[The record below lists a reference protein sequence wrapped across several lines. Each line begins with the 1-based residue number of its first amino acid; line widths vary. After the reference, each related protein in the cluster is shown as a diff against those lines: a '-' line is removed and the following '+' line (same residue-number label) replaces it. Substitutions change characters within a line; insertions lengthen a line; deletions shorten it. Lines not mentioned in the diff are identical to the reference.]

1 LLECSYPEFLIQF
14 SLIKERSV
22 MLILRAATCV
32 LLCLQF
38 AAAQTQAT
46 SPSTSEPPPAAQ
58 QPAAP
63 ADQSSAKP
71 NATAKPENAAGQQSP
86 ETKPQE
92 GQAPTGPQS
101 GTQPGGDAKQP
112 TGAAPQVTPALTG
125 FGLEDG
131 TPVKLRLTRNL
142 SSASDKK
149 GDTVDFEV
157 VEDLNVSGVLV
168 IPRGSTAWAT
178 ITEAQPKRRMARG
191 GKLDVNIDTVR
202 LKDGEKVALRA
213 VKENKGG
220 GHVGAMTG
228 AMVATGIVFFPA
240 APLFLFMHGKDINIP
255 KGTEITAYVA
265 GNIPLDKIKF
275 QDTDQPQGTTVA
287 GAPTAAEADAM
298 IALVS
303 NPVGAEVTI
312 DEAFMG
318 NAPAK
323 LRLKAGKHT
332 IKVSM
337 AGYKD
342 WTREMTV
349 MSGSE
354 VNLAAT
360 LEKTN

>member
-1 LLECSYPEFLIQF
+1 MPVS
-14 SLIKERSV
+14 
-22 MLILRAATCV
+22 RAAICV

-38 AAAQTQAT
+38 AAAQNQSTP
-46 SPSTSEPPPAAQ
+46 PSTTEPPPAAH
-58 QPAAP
+58 QPATP
-63 ADQSSAKP
+63 ADQNTGKSD
-71 NATAKPENAAGQQSP
+71 ATAKPENAAGQQSP

-92 GQAPTGPQS
+92 GQAAA
-101 GTQPGGDAKQP
+101 GTAAGDTKQP

-213 VKENKGG
+213 VRENKGG

-265 GNIPLDKIKF
+265 GNIPLDKAKF
-275 QDTDQPQGTTVA
+275 QDTDHPQGTTVA
-287 GAPTAAEADAM
+287 AAGLSAAEADAM

-303 NPVGAEVTI
+303 NPDGAEVTI
-312 DEAFMG
+312 DDAFMG

>member
-1 LLECSYPEFLIQF
+1 MKSIRTAL
-14 SLIKERSV
+14 
-22 MLILRAATCV
+22 CV

-38 AAAQTQAT
+38 AIAQNQTASPGSSDQQIATQPQAA
-46 SPSTSEPPPAAQ
+46 SP
-58 QPAAP
+58 
-63 ADQSSAKP
+63 
-71 NATAKPENAAGQQSP
+71 AAGQES
-86 ETKPQE
+86 KPDVPKADTTPQQ
-92 GQAPTGPQS
+92 GAQPQS
-101 GTQPGGDAKQP
+101 STQPR
-112 TGAAPQVTPALTG
+112 PQATPALTG

-142 SSASDKK
+142 SSGTDKK

-157 VEDLNVSGVLV
+157 MEDVSVNGLVV
-168 IPRGSTAWAT
+168 IPRGSIAWAT

-191 GKLDVNIDTVR
+191 GKLDVNIDSVR
-202 LKDGEKVALRA
+202 LKDGEKVPLRA

-265 GNIPLDKIKF
+265 SNIPLEKAKF
-275 QDTDQPQGTTVA
+275 QEGSPQGA
-287 GAPTAAEADAM
+287 TAASNSITPAEADAM
-298 IALVS
+298 IAVVS
-303 NPVGAEVTI
+303 TPVGAEVSV
-312 DEAFMG
+312 DDAFVG

-323 LRLKAGKHT
+323 LKLKPGKHM
-332 IKVSM
+332 IKVTM

-342 WTREMTV
+342 WVREMTV

-354 VNLAAT
+354 VNLTAT
-360 LEKTN
+360 LGKVN

>member
-1 LLECSYPEFLIQF
+1 MKL
-14 SLIKERSV
+14 
-22 MLILRAATCV
+22 LRAALCS

-38 AAAQTQAT
+38 AAAQTQTT
-46 SPSTSEPPPAAQ
+46 SQSSADQQTSAQ
-58 QPAAP
+58 EKTTSQGE
-63 ADQSSAKP
+63 QSSAKP
-71 NATAKPENAAGQQSP
+71 EQGTKQEAG
-86 ETKPQE
+86 
-92 GQAPTGPQS
+92 A
-101 GTQPGGDAKQP
+101 
-112 TGAAPQVTPALTG
+112 GAQVQGSAPQVTPALVG

-142 SSASDKK
+142 SSGTDKK

-178 ITEAQPKRRMARG
+178 ITEAQAKRRMARG

-265 GNIPLDKIKF
+265 GNIPLDKTKF
-275 QDTDQPQGTTVA
+275 QDTDHPQGATSAAAT
-287 GAPTAAEADAM
+287 GQGITAAEADAM

-303 NPVGAEVTI
+303 TPAGADVTV
-312 DEAFMG
+312 DDAFLG

-323 LRLKAGKHT
+323 LRLKPGKHT
-332 IKVSM
+332 IKVTM

-342 WTREMTV
+342 WSREMTV

-354 VNLAAT
+354 VNLSAT
-360 LEKTN
+360 LEKVN

>member
-1 LLECSYPEFLIQF
+1 MP
-14 SLIKERSV
+14 V
-22 MLILRAATCV
+22 LRAAICV

-38 AAAQTQAT
+38 AAAQNQPTPPNNPEQ
-46 SPSTSEPPPAAQ
+46 PPAAQ

-63 ADQSSAKP
+63 ADQGSAKP
-71 NATAKPENAAGQQSP
+71 DAAAKPENAAAQQSP

-92 GQAPTGPQS
+92 GQAPAGSQP
-101 GTQPGGDAKQP
+101 QPGGDTKQP

-142 SSASDKK
+142 SSANEKK

-157 VEDLNVSGVLV
+157 IEDLNVSGVLV

-178 ITEAQPKRRMARG
+178 ITEAQPKRRMGRG

-202 LKDGEKVALRA
+202 LKDGEKVGLRA
-213 VKENKGG
+213 VRENKGG

-265 GNIPLDKIKF
+265 GNIPLDKAKF
-275 QDTDQPQGTTVA
+275 QDTDRPQGTTVA
-287 GAPTAAEADAM
+287 AAGLSAAEADAM

-303 NPVGAEVTI
+303 NPDGAEVTI

-354 VNLAAT
+354 VNLSAT

>member
-1 LLECSYPEFLIQF
+1 MP
-14 SLIKERSV
+14 V
-22 MLILRAATCV
+22 LRAAVCV

-38 AAAQTQAT
+38 AAAQ
-46 SPSTSEPPPAAQ
+46 SPSAPPSASEQAPAAQ
-58 QPAAP
+58 QPATP
-63 ADQSSAKP
+63 SDQSSAKP
-71 NATAKPENAAGQQSP
+71 DAAAKPENAAGQQA
-86 ETKPQE
+86 E
-92 GQAPTGPQS
+92 GQAPAGS
-101 GTQPGGDAKQP
+101 QPPSGGDTKQP

-168 IPRGSTAWAT
+168 IPRGGTAWAT
-178 ITEAQPKRRMARG
+178 ITDAQPKRRMGRG

-202 LKDGEKVALRA
+202 LRDGEKVGLRA
-213 VKENKGG
+213 VRENKGG

-275 QDTDQPQGTTVA
+275 QDTDQPQGATVA
-287 GAPTAAEADAM
+287 MTAAEADAM

-303 NPVGAEVTI
+303 NPDGAEVTI
-312 DEAFMG
+312 DDAFMG

-323 LRLKAGKHT
+323 LRLKAGKHS

-349 MSGSE
+349 MSGSQ
-354 VNLAAT
+354 VSLAAT

>member
-1 LLECSYPEFLIQF
+1 MKL
-14 SLIKERSV
+14 
-22 MLILRAATCV
+22 LRAALCL

-38 AAAQTQAT
+38 TAAQTQTT
-46 SPSTSEPPPAAQ
+46 SQSSADQ
-58 QPAAP
+58 QPATQEKA
-63 ADQSSAKP
+63 ASQAEQSSAKP
-71 NATAKPENAAGQQSP
+71 EQSPKPEAAAGS
-86 ETKPQE
+86 
-92 GQAPTGPQS
+92 QAAGS
-101 GTQPGGDAKQP
+101 
-112 TGAAPQVTPALTG
+112 APQVTPALVG

-142 SSASDKK
+142 SSGTDKK

-157 VEDLNVSGVLV
+157 VEDLNVSGTLV

-191 GKLDVNIDTVR
+191 GKLDVNIDNVR

-255 KGTEITAYVA
+255 KGTEITAYIA
-265 GNIPLDKIKF
+265 GNIPLDKTKF
-275 QDTDQPQGTTVA
+275 QDTDRPQGA
-287 GAPTAAEADAM
+287 GTSAAGTGQGITAAEADAM

-303 NPVGAEVTI
+303 TPVGADVTV
-312 DEAFMG
+312 DDAFLG

-323 LRLKAGKHT
+323 LRLKPGKHI
-332 IKVSM
+332 IKVTM

-342 WTREMTV
+342 WSREMTV

-354 VNLAAT
+354 VNLSAT
-360 LEKTN
+360 LEKVN

>member
-1 LLECSYPEFLIQF
+1 MKS
-14 SLIKERSV
+14 
-22 MLILRAATCV
+22 LRATLC
-32 LLCLQF
+32 LFLCLQF
-38 AAAQTQAT
+38 AAAQTQT
-46 SPSTSEPPPAAQ
+46 PSQSSVEQEPASQAQPAPPVQ
-58 QPAAP
+58 QP
-63 ADQSSAKP
+63 SANP
-71 NATAKPENAAGQQSP
+71 DTTAKPEAATKPEGPQQSP
-86 ETKPQE
+86 T
-92 GQAPTGPQS
+92 
-101 GTQPGGDAKQP
+101 
-112 TGAAPQVTPALTG
+112 AAPQVTPALTG

-142 SSASDKK
+142 SSAADKK

-157 VEDLNVSGVLV
+157 IEDLNVSGTLV

-178 ITEAQPKRRMARG
+178 ITDAQPKRRMGRG

-202 LKDGEKVALRA
+202 LKDGEKIGLRA

-265 GNIPLDKIKF
+265 GNIPLDKTKF
-275 QDTDQPQGTTVA
+275 QDTDSPQGAATSA
-287 GAPTAAEADAM
+287 SSGHAASMTAAEAEAM

-312 DEAFMG
+312 DDAFVG

-323 LRLKAGKHT
+323 LKLKAGKHT
-332 IKVSM
+332 IKVTM

-342 WTREMTV
+342 WSREMTV

-354 VNLAAT
+354 VNLSANLDKA
-360 LEKTN
+360 N

>member
-1 LLECSYPEFLIQF
+1 MP
-14 SLIKERSV
+14 V
-22 MLILRAATCV
+22 LRAAICV

-38 AAAQTQAT
+38 AAAQNQST
-46 SPSTSEPPPAAQ
+46 PSASEQPPAA
-58 QPAAP
+58 AA
-63 ADQSSAKP
+63 AEQNTAKP
-71 NATAKPENAAGQQSP
+71 DATAKPANAAGQQSP

-92 GQAPTGPQS
+92 GQAP
-101 GTQPGGDAKQP
+101 A
-112 TGAAPQVTPALTG
+112 GAAGESAPKVTPALNG

-142 SSASDKK
+142 SSASEKK

-178 ITEAQPKRRMARG
+178 ITEAQPKRRMGRG

-265 GNIPLDKIKF
+265 GNIPLDKAKF
-275 QDTDQPQGTTVA
+275 QDTDRPQGSTVA
-287 GAPTAAEADAM
+287 AGLTAAEADAM

-303 NPVGAEVTI
+303 NPDGAEVTI
-312 DEAFMG
+312 DDAFMG

>member
-1 LLECSYPEFLIQF
+1 M
-14 SLIKERSV
+14 K
-22 MLILRAATCV
+22 MLRVTICT
-32 LLCLQF
+32 LLCFQF
-38 AAAQTQAT
+38 ALAQNQSAAPSSPEQQTPQSQPAPKAEPAT
-46 SPSTSEPPPAAQ
+46 QPQNAAESQPGAQSGSSQTSAQ
-58 QPAAP
+58 PQDAQPAAG
-63 ADQSSAKP
+63 AQ
-71 NATAKPENAAGQQSP
+71 AAP
-86 ETKPQE
+86 
-92 GQAPTGPQS
+92 
-101 GTQPGGDAKQP
+101 
-112 TGAAPQVTPALTG
+112 APQVTPALNG

-142 SSASDKK
+142 SSATDKK

-157 VEDLNVSGVLV
+157 MEDVSVGGIVV
-168 IPRGSTAWAT
+168 IPRGGIAWAT

-191 GKLDVNIDTVR
+191 GKLDVNIDNVR
-202 LKDGEKVALRA
+202 LMDGEKAPLRA
-213 VKENKGG
+213 VQENKGG

-265 GNIPLDKIKF
+265 SNVPLDKAKF
-275 QDTDQPQGTTVA
+275 MEGQQPQGGAAAAVAASATNVTVA
-287 GAPTAAEADAM
+287 EAESI

-303 NPVGAEVTI
+303 TPAGADVSV
-312 DEAFMG
+312 DDAFIG

-323 LRLKAGKHT
+323 LKLKPGKHT
-332 IKVSM
+332 IKVTM

-342 WTREMTV
+342 WSREMTV

-354 VNLAAT
+354 VNLTAT

>member
-1 LLECSYPEFLIQF
+1 M
-14 SLIKERSV
+14 K
-22 MLILRAATCV
+22 ILRAAMGT
-32 LLCLQF
+32 LLCLQL
-38 AAAQTQAT
+38 AMAQNQSSPELKTDPQTQSSQQQPAAQTQA
-46 SPSTSEPPPAAQ
+46 
-58 QPAAP
+58 AP
-63 ADQSSAKP
+63 QADQSSV
-71 NATAKPENAAGQQSP
+71 KPE
-86 ETKPQE
+86 
-92 GQAPTGPQS
+92 QAPT
-101 GTQPGGDAKQP
+101 PGSE
-112 TGAAPQVTPALTG
+112 TGSPAPGSAPLVKPALVG

-142 SSASDKK
+142 SSGTDKT

-157 VEDLNVSGVLV
+157 VEDVSVNGILV
-168 IPRGSTAWAT
+168 IPRNGLAWAT
-178 ITEAQPKRRMARG
+178 ITEAQPKRRMGRG

-202 LKDGEKVALRA
+202 LKDGEKVGLRA

-265 GNIPLDKIKF
+265 GNVPLDKTEF
-275 QDTDQPQGTTVA
+275 QDTDRPQGAATSA
-287 GAPTAAEADAM
+287 GATAQPASVTAAEADAM

-303 NPVGAEVTI
+303 TPAGADVTV
-312 DEAFMG
+312 DDAFLG

-323 LRLKAGKHT
+323 LRLKPGKHT
-332 IKVSM
+332 IKVTM

-342 WTREMTV
+342 WSREMTV

-354 VNLAAT
+354 VNLTAT

>member
-1 LLECSYPEFLIQF
+1 MP
-14 SLIKERSV
+14 V
-22 MLILRAATCV
+22 LRAAICV

-38 AAAQTQAT
+38 AAAQNQST
-46 SPSTSEPPPAAQ
+46 PSAEQPPAAQ
-58 QPAAP
+58 QPTAP
-63 ADQSSAKP
+63 ADQNAAKP
-71 NATAKPENAAGQQSP
+71 DATAKPENAAGQQSP

-92 GQAPTGPQS
+92 GQAAAGSQSQS
-101 GTQPGGDAKQP
+101 GTQPGGDTKQP

-191 GKLDVNIDTVR
+191 GKLDVNIDNVR

-255 KGTEITAYVA
+255 KGTEITAYIA
-265 GNIPLDKIKF
+265 GNIPLDKTKF
-275 QDTDQPQGTTVA
+275 QDTDRPQGTAVA
-287 GAPTAAEADAM
+287 AGLTAAEADAM

-303 NPVGAEVTI
+303 NPAGADVTI

-337 AGYKD
+337 SGYKD

-354 VNLAAT
+354 VNLSAT